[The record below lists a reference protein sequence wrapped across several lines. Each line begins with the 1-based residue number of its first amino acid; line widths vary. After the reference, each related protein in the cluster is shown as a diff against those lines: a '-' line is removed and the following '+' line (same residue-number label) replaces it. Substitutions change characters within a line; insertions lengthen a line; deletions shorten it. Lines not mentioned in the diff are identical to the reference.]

1 MNSNIVGCCD
11 TLLVGYEDDENLGLR
26 SIAAFMRKSGV
37 QVDIEPYKDS
47 LKERVLESILEKKPK
62 IVGFSIIFQ
71 RMLPDFAELMSFLRS
86 NGVQA
91 HFTVGG
97 HFPTLDFQSTLKNIP
112 EIDTVIR
119 HEGEETLLEL
129 YKNLDKH
136 DKWPQIKGLVY
147 RQNGEIKVN
156 PPRPLIEDLD
166 SLRFPLRS
174 SKLKTHRGIGVCS
187 IISSRGCYS
196 NCAFCSV
203 QEFYKGSPGTK
214 RRSRSPLN
222 VVQEIEELYGQG
234 IRYFSFKDD
243 DLGTKN
249 SPQKKWI
256 EDFCQEIR
264 NKGLADKILWR
275 ISTRVDEVDADLFS
289 KLKEVG
295 LGFLYLGIES
305 GSDQDLKIYNK
316 GYKTE
321 DIRKALDILKKL
333 KINFEYGFMIF
344 NPYSTFDTI
353 KQDLNFLGELCGEGD
368 VEIRLTKMFPY
379 VGTSIAKKLK
389 DEGRLIGTIASPDYR
404 YLDSRINLFEAFTA
418 KTFHNLLFKDDGLSN
433 KIQSAKF
440 DYVML
445 DKFFPDKYDTKAY
458 GNSIKKLTNKSN
470 DSALETFHMA
480 VEFMEDRSYEDIL
493 DGWDMLEMLAQQEL
507 DFQSEIEEELDQL
520 VLTFQ

>member
-1 MNSNIVGCCD
+1 
-11 TLLVGYEDDENLGLR
+11 
-26 SIAAFMRKSGV
+26 
-37 QVDIEPYKDS
+37 
-47 LKERVLESILEKKPK
+47 
-62 IVGFSIIFQ
+62 
-71 RMLPDFAELMSFLRS
+71 
-86 NGVQA
+86 
-91 HFTVGG
+91 
-97 HFPTLDFQSTLKNIP
+97 
-112 EIDTVIR
+112 
-119 HEGEETLLEL
+119 
-129 YKNLDKH
+129 
-136 DKWPQIKGLVY
+136 
-147 RQNGEIKVN
+147 
-156 PPRPLIEDLD
+156 
-166 SLRFPLRS
+166 
-174 SKLKTHRGIGVCS
+174 
-187 IISSRGCYS
+187 
-196 NCAFCSV
+196 V

-222 VVQEIEELYGQG
+222 VVQEIEGLYGQG